1 MICLIRPSCTRQAA
15 THKGRTAPPPP
26 RAIGRPFRKGAAP
39 GAFLRLPRAYG
50 VRCKSCHGRDSSVG
64 RVSDQ
69 RSEGSQRDP
78 GSRHLSHPPPPRGLA
93 SVAGTCVC
101 WPRCLRVEGL
111 CLLAPLPAHRMTRA
125 AIWGRASA
133 PARGGGG
140 GWAARATRS
149 LDTPG
154 KRVGRAGHRRPA
166 PTKGQEAPSE
176 RDAPNLTRQPH
187 IGLRDFMRKSRTHE
201 RRPSSEG
208 GGPYPKR

>member
-133 PARGGGG
+133 QARGGGG
-140 GWAARATRS
+140 VSRPGDTLGHPKQARGSSGPPQARPDQGPGGAFRARRSRSHKTAACWIAWF
-149 LDTPG
+149 
-154 KRVGRAGHRRPA
+154 H
-166 PTKGQEAPSE
+166 EE
-176 RDAPNLTRQPH
+176 
-187 IGLRDFMRKSRTHE
+187 ITHE

-208 GGPYPKR
+208 GGSCPER

>member
-133 PARGGGG
+133 QARGGGEG
-140 GWAARATRS
+140 VSRPG
-149 LDTPG
+149 DTL
-154 KRVGRAGHRRPA
+154 AGHPKQARGSSGP
-166 PTKGQEAPSE
+166 PQEAPSE